1 MDVFNTTRGS
11 QILRKPLGI
20 IAMLLFVFLTAKVM
34 ASKGLIMGI
43 MMVILPGAIIFVN
56 RVFNNPRLGLMSVFV
71 VEFFVLGLGRY
82 VQGVPMGLA
91 VDGLL
96 IITYIALIFK
106 HFYEKVDWSPTKNLL
121 TYLAMIWMGY
131 AFLELVNPEANSRVA
146 WFYAMR
152 GVSLYM
158 VLTVPLVFMLWR
170 KPKDVERFLILWA
183 IFSIIGTLKG
193 IGQKIFGVDP
203 WEQAWLDAGGAIT
216 HILFGK
222 LRIFSFYTDAGQ
234 FGAAQGQAGVVFTIL
249 FLTYHEKKDKLKRYF
264 FLIAGLLGLYGMLI
278 SGTRGAIATPIA
290 GFFLYL
296 ILTKNIKILAI
307 GSLMGLS
314 VLFMLKYTLIGN
326 QNADIRRLRSA
337 FDPNDPSLQTRLN
350 NQKILKAYLA
360 TRPFGGGIGSSGA
373 WGQRFSPNAFL
384 SHVATDSWFVV
395 IWAEQGIIGLYLH
408 LAILFTIVG
417 RASYFIMFKLKDPIL
432 TGQMRAMASG
442 ILGIMGASY
451 GNAVLGQMPTGIII
465 YISMALLF
473 MAPEFDRMIEE
484 KKGEQKD
491 KLVIESAK
499 NSNLISK

>member
-1 MDVFNTTRGS
+1 MMNNTFDTTKGS
-11 QILRKPLGI
+11 ALLRKPLGLL
-20 IAMLLFVFLTAKVM
+20 AMLFFVFITAKLI
-34 ASKGLIMGI
+34 ASKGLVMGI
-43 MMVILPGAIIFVN
+43 MMVMLPAVIIFVN
-56 RVFNNPRLGLMSVFV
+56 RVFLNPRLGLWTVFV

-82 VQGVPMGLA
+82 IQGVPMGLA

-96 IITYIALIFK
+96 FLTYLAIIFK
-106 HFYEKVDWSPTKNLL
+106 HFYEKVDWSPAKNLL
-121 TYLAMIWMGY
+121 TYLAMIWFGY
-131 AFLELVNPEANSRVA
+131 ALLELVNPEANSRVA

-158 VLTVPLVFMLWR
+158 ILTVPLVFMLWR

-193 IGQKIFGVDP
+193 IGQKVFGVDP
-203 WEQAWLDAGGAIT
+203 WEQAWLDAGGAVT

-234 FGAAQGQAGVVFTIL
+234 FGAAQGHAGVVFIIL
-249 FLTYHEKKDKLKRYF
+249 YLTYTDKKDKLKRYL
-264 FLIAGLLGLYGMLI
+264 FLFAGLMGLYGMLI
-278 SGTRGAIATPIA
+278 SGTRGAIAVPIA

-296 ILTKNIKILAI
+296 ILTKNIKILTV
-307 GSLMGLS
+307 GSIFGITILII
-314 VLFMLKYTLIGN
+314 LKFTTIGN

-350 NQKILKAYLA
+350 NQKILAAYLA

-384 SHVATDSWFVV
+384 SHVATDSWYVV
-395 IWAEQGIIGLYLH
+395 IWVEQGIIGLYLH

-417 RASYFIMFKLKDPIL
+417 RATYLIMFKLKDPVL
-432 TGQMRAMASG
+432 TGQMRALVSG

-451 GNAVLGQMPTGIII
+451 GNAVLGQMPTGIIL
-465 YISMALLF
+465 YISMAFLF
-473 MAPEFDRMIEE
+473 MSPYLDEQIQKEKLPDEE
-484 KKGEQKD
+484 NQKKLNPAG
-491 KLVIESAK
+491 
-499 NSNLISK
+499 

>member
-1 MDVFNTTRGS
+1 MNVFNSTHGS

-20 IAMLLFVFLTAKVM
+20 IVLIIFVVLTAKVM
-34 ASKGLIMGI
+34 ASKGLSMGI
-43 MMVILPGAIIFVN
+43 MLVALPGAIIFIN
-56 RVFNNPRLGLMSVFV
+56 RIFINPRFGLMSVFV

-82 VQGVPMGLA
+82 IQGIPMGLA

-106 HFYEKVDWSPTKNLL
+106 HFYNKVDWAPAKNLL

-158 VLTVPLVFMLWR
+158 ILTVPLVFMLWR
-170 KPKDVERFLILWA
+170 KPKDVERFLVLWA

-193 IGQKIFGVDP
+193 IGQKVFGVDP

-234 FGAAQGQAGVVFTIL
+234 FGGAQGHAGVVFTIL
-249 FLTYHEKKDKLKRYF
+249 FLTYTDKKDKIKRYL
-264 FLIAGLLGLYGMLI
+264 FLVAGLLGLYGMLI
-278 SGTRGAIATPIA
+278 SGTRGAIAVPIA

-307 GSLMGLS
+307 GSILGLT
-314 VLFMLKYTLIGN
+314 VLFGLKYTLIGN
-326 QNADIRRLRSA
+326 QNADIRRIRSA

-350 NQKILKAYLA
+350 NQKILKAYLS

-408 LAILFTIVG
+408 LFILFTILG
-417 RASYFIMFKLKDPIL
+417 KASYIIMFKLKDPLL
-432 TGQMRAMASG
+432 TGQMRALASG
-442 ILGIMGASY
+442 ILGVMGASY
-451 GNAVLGQMPTGIII
+451 GNAVLGQMPTGIIL
-465 YISMALLF
+465 YISMAFLF
-473 MAPEFDRMIEE
+473 MSTDFDKMIAEE
-484 KKGEQKD
+484 KTKE
-491 KLVIESAK
+491 VV
-499 NSNLISK
+499 LIKK